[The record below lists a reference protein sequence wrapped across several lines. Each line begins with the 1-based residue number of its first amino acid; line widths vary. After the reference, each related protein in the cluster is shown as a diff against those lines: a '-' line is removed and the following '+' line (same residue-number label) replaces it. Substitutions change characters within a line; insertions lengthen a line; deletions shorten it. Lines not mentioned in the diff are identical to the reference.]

1 MKSLGVNLS
10 PKEQDEMMA
19 EADLDGD
26 SQISYEEF
34 KQIMVAK

>member
-1 MKSLGVNLS
+1 MNLS

-26 SQISYEEF
+26 CQINYEEF
-34 KQIMVAK
+34 KQIMLAK